1 MFSLLGSNYY
11 AAQGEQAY
19 RRGRER
25 TFDVKNRQKQAAF
38 GLGAQLLGIGA
49 TLYDKY
55 ESNKSLIDWADKS
68 GVLNKTSNI
77 IGDLFGSGP
86 QFEDNFGEAVDSE
99 TARSMYEY
107 EKYNKQRNK
116 FDYLRESF
124 HGIKGETIDEQH
136 WMNKSWRDR

>member
-11 AAQGEQAY
+11 AAQGEQAA
-19 RRGRER
+19 RREGER
-25 TFDVKNRQKQAAF
+25 TFDVKSRQKRAAF
-38 GLGAQLLGIGA
+38 GFGAQLLGLGS

-55 ESNKSLIDWADKS
+55 EKDQTLIDWADKS
-68 GVLNKTSNI
+68 KILTKTSNI
-77 IGDLFGSGP
+77 VTDLFGKGP
-86 QFEDNFGEAVDSE
+86 QFEDLMGNAIDTE

-107 EKYNKQRNK
+107 EKYNEQENK